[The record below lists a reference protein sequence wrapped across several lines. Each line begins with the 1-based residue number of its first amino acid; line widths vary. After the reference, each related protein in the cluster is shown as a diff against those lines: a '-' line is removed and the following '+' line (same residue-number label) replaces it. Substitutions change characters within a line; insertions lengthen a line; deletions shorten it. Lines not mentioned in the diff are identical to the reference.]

1 LTFGKNLLINVSKI
15 ILARPVIDILKTKKI
30 LNKVLKSNYINEG
43 NQTREFEKKICKLL
57 KIKYAVT
64 TTSGTV
70 AIFLALK
77 AAGIKKG
84 DEVIIPNITFPATAN
99 AVDMAGGKVVLAD
112 VNPTNLLIDEK
123 SLIKKIN
130 RKTKFIIPVHISG
143 RGGNIRKIVSLG
155 KKKSIKIIEDAAEAL
170 GSKNLGKNL
179 GSFGIAGCFSF
190 APNKIF
196 TTGQGGIVVTNNFKL
211 FNKLKRLKD
220 QGREGPTTGGED
232 KYVSIGYNFKF
243 TNLQSSLALSQI
255 KNFNWRMQKLRDIHK
270 FYLKNIYQNKYFKII
285 NFNINEGELPLWTDV
300 WCLNRNK
307 LFNYLKSK
315 NIICRYYWKPI
326 NTCKP
331 YRSSFKGLLNSKKI
345 QKKMMWLPSSL
356 DMSIKEQKKVCEK
369 INLFFSKMR

>member
-1 LTFGKNLLINVSKI
+1 MKKI
-15 ILARPVIDILKTKKI
+15 ILAQPLINIKDSSKI
-30 LNKVLKSNYINEG
+30 IKSVLKSNFINEG

-57 KIKYAVT
+57 KVKYAVT

-77 AAGIKKG
+77 AAGIKIG

-99 AVDMAGGKVVLAD
+99 AVRMAGGKIILAD
-112 VNPTNLLIDEK
+112 VNPKNLLIDEK
-123 SLIKKIN
+123 SLMKKITP
-130 RKTKFIIPVHISG
+130 KTKFIIPVHLSG
-143 RGGNIRKIVSLG
+143 RGGNIKKILSLS

-170 GSKNLGKNL
+170 GSKSQGKNL
-179 GSFGIAGCFSF
+179 GCFGIAGCFSF
-190 APNKIF
+190 APNKIL
-196 TTGQGGIVVTNNFKL
+196 TTGQGGIVVTNNIKL
-211 FNKLKRLKD
+211 FKKLKRLKD

-255 KNFNWRMQKLRDIHK
+255 KNINWRMKKLREIYK
-270 FYLKNIYQNKYFKII
+270 FYIKNINQNKYFRII
-285 NFNINEGELPLWTDV
+285 NFNIKDGELPLWVDV
-300 WCLNRNK
+300 WCSNRNK
-307 LFNYLKSK
+307 LFNFLKSK

-331 YRSSFKGLLNSKKI
+331 YKASFKGLMNSKKL

-356 DMSIKEQKKVCEK
+356 DMSTKEQKKVCEK

>member
-1 LTFGKNLLINVSKI
+1 MKKI
-15 ILARPVIDILKTKKI
+15 ILAQPYINIKDSTKN
-30 LNKVLKSNYINEG
+30 LNSVLKSNFINEG

-64 TTSGTV
+64 VTSGTA

-77 AAGIKKG
+77 AAGIKRG

-99 AVDMAGGKVVLAD
+99 AVRMAGGKIVLAD

-130 RKTKFIIPVHISG
+130 SKTKFIIPVHVSG
-143 RGGNIRKIVSLG
+143 RGGNIRKIINLG
-155 KKKSIKIIEDAAEAL
+155 KEKSVKIIEDAAEAL
-170 GSKNLGKNL
+170 GSKNQGKYL
-179 GSFGIAGCFSF
+179 GSFGTAGCFSF

-196 TTGQGGIVVTNNFKL
+196 TTGQGGIVITNDYKL
-211 FNKLKRLKD
+211 FKKLKRLKD

-232 KYVSIGYNFKF
+232 KYVSIGFNFKF
-243 TNLQSSLALSQI
+243 TNLQSSLALSQM
-255 KNFNWRMQKLRDIHK
+255 NDFNWRMKKLRSIHK

-285 NFNINEGELPLWTDV
+285 DFNIKEGELPLWTDV
-300 WCLNRNK
+300 WCLHRNK

-331 YRSSFKGLLNSKKI
+331 YKSSFIGLPNSKKL

-369 INLFFSKMR
+369 INFFYSRFR

>member
-1 LTFGKNLLINVSKI
+1 MKKI
-15 ILARPVIDILKTKKI
+15 ILAQPLINIKDSSKI
-30 LNKVLKSNYINEG
+30 INSVLKSNFINEG
-43 NQTREFEKKICKLL
+43 SQTREFEKKICKLL
-57 KIKYAVT
+57 KVKYAVT

-77 AAGIKKG
+77 AAGIRNG

-99 AVDMAGGKVVLAD
+99 AVKMAGGKIILAD
-112 VNPTNLLIDEK
+112 VNPINLLIDEK

-130 RKTKFIIPVHISG
+130 PKTKFIIPVHLSG
-143 RGGNIRKIVSLG
+143 RGGNIKKIVSLG

-170 GSKNLGKNL
+170 GSKSQGKNL

-190 APNKIF
+190 APNKIL

-211 FNKLKRLKD
+211 FKKLKRLKD

-243 TNLQSSLALSQI
+243 TNLQSSLALSQM
-255 KNFNWRMQKLRDIHK
+255 KNINWRMKKLSKIYK
-270 FYLKNIYQNKYFKII
+270 FYLKNINQNKYFRII
-285 NFNINEGELPLWTDV
+285 NFNIKDGELPLWIDA
-300 WCLNRNK
+300 WCSNRNK
-307 LFNYLKSK
+307 LFNFLKSK

-331 YRSSFKGLLNSKKI
+331 YKSSFKDLLNSKKL

-369 INLFFSKMR
+369 INLFFSEMR